1 MESHI
6 WNGLGLVPLW
16 KTRKI
21 SGRIQDFAIG
31 DFDGD
36 GRKELVVAVIMKEGR
51 AIGTSPK
58 SSIIAYELNQ

>member
-36 GRKELVVAVIMKEGR
+36 GRTELVVAVIMKEGR
-51 AIGTSPK
+51 IVTQKPT